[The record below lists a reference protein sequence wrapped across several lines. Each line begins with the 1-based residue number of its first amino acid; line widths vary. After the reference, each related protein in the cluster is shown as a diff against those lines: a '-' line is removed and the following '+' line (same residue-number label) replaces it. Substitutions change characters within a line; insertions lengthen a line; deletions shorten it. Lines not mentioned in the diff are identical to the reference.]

1 MEAVTQGPGK
11 MVFMVAVFV
20 ILGVALYYLYKW
32 LNGSGEL
39 MDTEVFAD
47 AESGM
52 VAMSTSGP
60 TVFKS
65 PDLPPLY
72 GGGEYSI
79 STWLYITNWGI
90 NKLKNKVFL
99 KLSGGGPADG
109 GYKTLVMYLGQNV
122 NKLGVRVSYDSVTS
136 VGSSN
141 LLNTAQME
149 KISNAVTPYTDASG
163 DFKKCDIES
172 VDLQRWVNITA
183 VLSGRTLDVYMDGKL
198 SRSCVMDGMF
208 KVDADT
214 PTLELGGAAGFGGYI
229 GKTRAANFAYSPDQV
244 YKHYQN
250 GPFKSTWGSWA
261 SAFSSPGA
269 ISITITK
276 GGKPLFGQSN
286 VAK

>member
-39 MDTEVFAD
+39 MDSEVFAD

-52 VAMSTSGP
+52 IAMSTSGP

-79 STWLYITNWGI
+79 STWVYITNWGI

-122 NKLGVRVSYDSVTS
+122 NKLGVRVSYDSAVS
-136 VGSSN
+136 VGCGS
-141 LLNTAQME
+141 A
-149 KISNAVTPYTDASG
+149 
-163 DFKKCDIES
+163 
-172 VDLQRWVNITA
+172 
-183 VLSGRTLDVYMDGKL
+183 
-198 SRSCVMDGMF
+198 RSF
-208 KVDADT
+208 
-214 PTLELGGAAGFGGYI
+214 L
-229 GKTRAANFAYSPDQV
+229 RA
-244 YKHYQN
+244 
-250 GPFKSTWGSWA
+250 
-261 SAFSSPGA
+261 
-269 ISITITK
+269 
-276 GGKPLFGQSN
+276 
-286 VAK
+286 